1 MICVDISRLN
11 PIANVALFW
20 IGQTLESRGAFY
32 EFSFILLGLAFSLAT
47 HFNGARRLA
56 FVERPPT
63 MGSRG
68 PRVLDAGIRV
78 AGGIS
83 KKLASSAG
91 QKKTSMQGGIQF
103 LKSYGQ
109 HILKNP
115 MIVNSI
121 IEKGGVKSTDVVL
134 EIGPGTGNL
143 TMRLLETA
151 KKVIA
156 IEFDPRM
163 VLELQR
169 RVQGTPHQQNL
180 TIISGD
186 FLKVDLPY
194 FDVCVANV
202 PYQISSP
209 LVFKLLSHRPM
220 FRAATLMFQR
230 EFAMRLCVQAG
241 DPMYCRLS
249 VNTQL
254 LARTTHLLKVG
265 KNNFRPPP
273 KVDSS
278 VVRIEPRPLNT
289 IPVNFK
295 EWDGLVRLC
304 FGRKNKTL
312 GGIFRT
318 KTVLELL
325 GTNYKTYKALQVNN
339 GTGISASAK
348 MLGAA
353 SMGQKKSGKKKK
365 KGGTREGLGDMDVD
379 MLGGAELHDPTT
391 PDGVRKL
398 LEEVLATN
406 GHENMRASKMTQDDF
421 LNLLATFNEKG
432 IHFA

>member
-1 MICVDISRLN
+1 M
-11 PIANVALFW
+11 
-20 IGQTLESRGAFY
+20 
-32 EFSFILLGLAFSLAT
+32 
-47 HFNGARRLA
+47 
-56 FVERPPT
+56 
-63 MGSRG
+63 
-68 PRVLDAGIRV
+68 LDAGIRV

-325 GTNYKTYKALQVNN
+325 GTNYKTYKALQINN

-379 MLGGAELHDPTT
+379 MLGGAELHDPAT

>member
-325 GTNYKTYKALQVNN
+325 GTNYKTYQALQVNN

>member
-1 MICVDISRLN
+1 VDISRLN

>member
-1 MICVDISRLN
+1 
-11 PIANVALFW
+11 
-20 IGQTLESRGAFY
+20 
-32 EFSFILLGLAFSLAT
+32 
-47 HFNGARRLA
+47 
-56 FVERPPT
+56 

-68 PRVLDAGIRV
+68 PKILDAGIRV
-78 AGGIS
+78 AGGIA
-83 KKLASSAG
+83 KKHSLASSAG
-91 QKKTSMQGGIQF
+91 QKKNATHGGIQF

-121 IEKGGVKSTDVVL
+121 VEKGGVKSTDVVL

-230 EFAMRLCVQAG
+230 EFAMRLCVQPG
-241 DPMYCRLS
+241 DPLYCRLS

-278 VVRIEPRPLNT
+278 VVRIEPRPIST
-289 IPVNFK
+289 IPCNFK

-325 GTNYKTYKALQVNN
+325 ETNYKTYKALQVNN

-348 MLGAA
+348 MLGAQ
-353 SMGQKKSGKKKK
+353 SMGQKKSGKHKK

-379 MLGGAELHDPTT
+379 MLGGAELHDPST
-391 PDGVRKL
+391 PEGVRRL
-398 LEEVLATN
+398 VEEVLATN
-406 GHENMRASKMTQDDF
+406 GHENMRASKMSQDDF
-421 LNLLATFNEKG
+421 LVLLATFNEKG

>member
-1 MICVDISRLN
+1 MS
-11 PIANVALFW
+11 
-20 IGQTLESRGAFY
+20 S
-32 EFSFILLGLAFSLAT
+32 S
-47 HFNGARRLA
+47 
-56 FVERPPT
+56 
-63 MGSRG
+63 
-68 PRVLDAGIRV
+68 GIRV
-78 AGGIS
+78 AGGVAKRAL
-83 KKLASSAG
+83 KKGGEKAAY
-91 QKKTSMQGGIQF
+91 QGIQF

-115 MIVNSI
+115 MIVNAI
-121 IEKGGVKSTDVVL
+121 VEKGGVKSTDVVL

-169 RVQGTPHQQNL
+169 RVQGTPHASNL
-180 TIISGD
+180 SVISGD

-194 FDVCVANV
+194 FDVCIANV

-209 LVFKLLSHRPM
+209 LVFKLLAHRPA

-230 EFAMRLCVQAG
+230 EFAMRLCVPPG
-241 DPMYCRLS
+241 DPLYCRLS
-249 VNTQL
+249 VNAQL

-278 VVRIEPRPLNT
+278 VVRIEPRPVSDV
-289 IPVNFK
+289 PVNFK

-312 GGIFRT
+312 GGIFRA
-318 KTVLELL
+318 KSVLELVEA
-325 GTNYKTYKALQVNN
+325 NYKTYAALKVGGAQQ
-339 GTGISASAK
+339 K

-353 SMGQKKSGKKKK
+353 TMGKKKK
-365 KGGTREGLGDMDVD
+365 TKGGARVGLGDDDEGDVA
-379 MLGGAELHDPTT
+379 MGEAGPGAGGAKATKE
-391 PDGVRKL
+391 GVRAL
-398 LEEVLATN
+398 VEEVLASN
-406 GHENMRASKMTQDDF
+406 AFEQMRASMMSQDDF
-421 LNLLATFNEKG
+421 MLLLATFNEKG

>member
-1 MICVDISRLN
+1 MS
-11 PIANVALFW
+11 
-20 IGQTLESRGAFY
+20 S
-32 EFSFILLGLAFSLAT
+32 S
-47 HFNGARRLA
+47 
-56 FVERPPT
+56 
-63 MGSRG
+63 
-68 PRVLDAGIRV
+68 GIRV
-78 AGGIS
+78 AGGVA
-83 KKLASSAG
+83 KKA
-91 QKKTSMQGGIQF
+91 KKGAEKAAYQGIQF

-121 IEKGGVKSTDVVL
+121 VEKGGVKSTDVVL

-156 IEFDPRM
+156 VEFDPRM

-169 RVQGTPHQQNL
+169 RVQGTPHAANL
-180 TIISGD
+180 SIISGD
-186 FLKVDLPY
+186 FLKVELPY
-194 FDVCVANV
+194 FDVCIANV

-209 LVFKLLSHRPM
+209 LVFKLLAHRPQ

-230 EFAMRLCVQAG
+230 EFAMRLCVPAG
-241 DPMYCRLS
+241 DPLYCRLS

-254 LARTTHLLKVG
+254 LARTTHILKVG

-278 VVRIEPRPLNT
+278 VVRIEPRPINSV
-289 IPVNFK
+289 PVNFK

-318 KTVLELL
+318 KTVLELIE
-325 GTNYKTYKALQVNN
+325 TNYKTYKALQINN
-339 GTGISASAK
+339 GKGVSATAAGGGAAAGTK

-353 SMGQKKSGKKKK
+353 SMGHRKKS
-365 KGGTREGLGDMDVD
+365 KGGFGAAMGSADDMTDVGTGGGGGGGGGMGPREEKV
-379 MLGGAELHDPTT
+379 T
-391 PDGVRKL
+391 PDFVRKL
-398 LEEVLATN
+398 VEDVLATN
-406 GHENMRASKMTQDDF
+406 DFESMRASKMTQDDF

>member
-1 MICVDISRLN
+1 MICVDISRLK

-325 GTNYKTYKALQVNN
+325 GTNYKTYQALQVNN